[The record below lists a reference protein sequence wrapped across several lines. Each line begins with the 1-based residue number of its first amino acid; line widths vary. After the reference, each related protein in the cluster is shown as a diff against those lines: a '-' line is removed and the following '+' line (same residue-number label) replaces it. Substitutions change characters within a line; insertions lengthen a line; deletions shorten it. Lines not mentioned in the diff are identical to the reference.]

1 MSKDYREI
9 PVIRGENVLLSEL
22 KYDLFLLTEP
32 TYNLTFQNVIILPIA
47 ITISIGVLSVE
58 CPTFDQSRSH
68 SKMVIIFVRTFF
80 VRKKC

>member
-47 ITISIGVLSVE
+47 ITISFGVLPVE
-58 CPTFDQSRSH
+58 CA
-68 SKMVIIFVRTFF
+68 IFNTFF
-80 VRKKC
+80 